1 MREGEVKPQ
10 AMRDFHSA
18 GRLQGELC
26 RLMDQGA
33 DTPLT
38 SMLAPVRRIE
48 IERAEIGPASA
59 IRVGNARRW
68 PVEQ

>member
-1 MREGEVKPQ
+1 
-10 AMRDFHSA
+10 
-18 GRLQGELC
+18 
-26 RLMDQGA
+26 MDQGA